1 MAAETDEIRIRKLEE
16 AFQKDG
22 YKITEYIGK
31 FGRLGVV
38 AEHKT
43 AFIYDTGEKKR
54 VYYAEGTYYEMGY
67 LLGFLAEKQ
76 IQEMTVDF
84 SKQVPLSFIG
94 SDDPGKMQFIGNA
107 LRGIL
112 QSVVKPS
119 FAGHSQGIKDEIR
132 GIAEGCKERNPN
144 TKVGIGE
151 LMALNIGFDII
162 LAMVYTGT
170 FLMSG
175 VFRLLPF
182 DFKIPLMCNAFSVF
196 SELAGGGHYFGR
208 DFMFPSAGVFHRTA
222 TMIICNPVNENG
234 LNSYP
239 FVSVT
244 APGIVGSISAMNIK
258 GVAIGVDMSPGF
270 NCSPKNIG
278 VNSLVL
284 CRECIQHG
292 ADCEEIVKTVSDTK
306 RGVTWNYIVSDG
318 IRDRAC
324 VIEAGRTQAE
334 HDELRVVPNEN
345 RPYMPNKSF
354 IDQHRSA
361 DYYNGMMVRWN
372 DYKYP
377 SEYLEFNKKLWSYYN
392 KRHSANKI
400 LYSDAL
406 EPTGFINKNWN
417 EKNCPSTYYFAPQRE
432 SYDDLIIVTNHFII
446 PEMQFYAMHP
456 WTSRVLGVKINDIQW
471 RYDALNSEIMQAL
484 SENGTIN
491 YSSAKKLID
500 FLAPYGKYAS
510 YYDKNPRSSD
520 GKEIC
525 IEGCTSIFDLKRMIV
540 ESHFGYYCD
549 QWVKITLPN
558 YF

>member
-1 MAAETDEIRIRKLEE
+1 MAEETDNIRLRKLEE
-16 AFQKDG
+16 AFEKDG
-22 YKITEYIGK
+22 YKITQHISK
-31 FGRLGVV
+31 FSRLGVV

-43 AFIYDTGEKKR
+43 AFNYDTGEKKR
-54 VYYAEGTYYEMGY
+54 VYYIEGTHYEMGY

-76 IQEMTVDF
+76 IQEMTGDF

-94 SDDPGKMQFIGNA
+94 SDNPGKMQLISNA

-112 QSVVKPS
+112 LSVVKPS
-119 FAGHSQGIKDEIR
+119 FTDQSHGIKDEIR
-132 GIAEGCKERNPN
+132 GIADGCKERNPN

-175 VFRLLPF
+175 IFKLLPF

-196 SELAGGGHYFGR
+196 GEFAGGGHYFGR

-222 TMIICNPVNENG
+222 AMIICNPVSENG

-239 FVSVT
+239 FVSIT
-244 APGIVGSISAMNIK
+244 APGIVGSISAMNIE
-258 GVAIGVDMSPGF
+258 GAAIGVDMSPGF
-270 NCSPKNIG
+270 NCSPRNIG

-292 ADCEEIVKTVSDTK
+292 ADCEEIVNIVSDTR

-318 IRDRAC
+318 TRDRAC

-334 HDELRVVPNEN
+334 HDELRMIPNEN
-345 RPYMPNKSF
+345 RPYLPNKSF
-354 IDQHRSA
+354 INQNRSA
-361 DYYNGMMVRWN
+361 NYSNGMMVRWN

-377 SEYLEFNKKLWSYYN
+377 SEYLNFNKKLWSFYN
-392 KRHSANKI
+392 KRHSTNKI

-406 EPTGFINKNWN
+406 DSNGFINKSWN

-432 SYDDLIIVTNHFII
+432 DYDDLIIVTNHFIV

-456 WTSRVLGVKINDIQW
+456 WTSRVLGAKINDIQW
-471 RYDALNSEIMQAL
+471 RYDALNSEIMQAIKEKG
-484 SENGTIN
+484 SIN
-491 YSSAKKLID
+491 YPMAKQLID
-500 FLAPYGKYAS
+500 FLAPYGKYPS
-510 YYDKNPRSSD
+510 YYDKNPRSRD

-525 IEGCTSIFDLKRMIV
+525 IEGCTSIFDLKKLIV

-549 QWVKITLPN
+549 QWVKVTLPN